1 MNVEKIILTEYK
13 GFDACFKYENDT
25 LTDLILEKDL
35 PISVQDIYVGRVSMV
50 KQDIK
55 ACFVEIKSSVM
66 GFLPFS
72 AVKPEGLLNRKY
84 DGRLIQGDEILVSV
98 ASDRIKTKEYTLTM
112 DISIA
117 GIYSVCTMF
126 DSSVRVSSKISKS
139 DAEELKRKYLP
150 MDKSIGFLLR
160 TNSSDADEEIVKK
173 EHNENISVLKNICA
187 TAGTRVVFS
196 QLYSGKR
203 PFYNRVIALKNIVN
217 TEIVTD
223 NDRLYEEFSAFKNIR
238 KYNDSFPLKTVYSFD
253 RAYDEA
259 SNKKV
264 DLKCGGYL
272 IIEPTE
278 ALTVIDVNSGKFDK
292 KMSKDEANHQVNK
305 EACIEVCRQLRLR
318 NISGIIIVDFINTS
332 DFEKKKELE
341 LLIKHELKKDSLKAG
356 FVDFTGLSLCE
367 ITREKKFPS
376 IYERLKKNC

>member
-13 GFDACFKYENDT
+13 GFDACFKYEKDT

-35 PISVQDIYVGRVSMV
+35 SINVQDIYVGRVSSV

-55 ACFVEIKSSVM
+55 ACFVEIKPSVM

-72 AVKPEGLLNRKY
+72 AIKAEGLLNRKY

-98 ASDRIKTKEYTLTM
+98 GSDRIKTKEYSLTM

-117 GIYSVCTMF
+117 GIYSVCNLF
-126 DSSVRVSSKISKS
+126 DSSVRISSKISKS
-139 DAEELKRKYLP
+139 EAETLRSKYPP
-150 MDKSIGFLLR
+150 MDDSIGFLLR
-160 TNSSDADEEIVKK
+160 TNSAGAQEEIVKA
-173 EHNENISVLKNICA
+173 EISENTNLLKSIYAN
-187 TAGTRVVFS
+187 AGKRVVFS
-196 QLYSGKR
+196 QLYAGKR
-203 PFYNRVIALKNIVN
+203 PFYNRVIALKNIGN
-217 TEIVTD
+217 AEIITD
-223 NDRLYEEFSAFKNIR
+223 NDRLFKEFSVFPNIR
-238 KYNDSFPLKTVYSFD
+238 QYNDSFPLKTVYSFD

-259 SNKKV
+259 TNKKV

-292 KMSKDEANHQVNK
+292 KVSKEDANHIVNK

-318 NISGIIIVDFINTS
+318 NISGIIIVDFINIS
-332 DFEKKKELE
+332 DETRQKELE
-341 LLIKHELKKDSLKAG
+341 LLIKQELRKDSLKAG
-356 FVDFTGLSLCE
+356 FIDFTGLSLCE

-376 IYERLKKNC
+376 IYERLKNNC